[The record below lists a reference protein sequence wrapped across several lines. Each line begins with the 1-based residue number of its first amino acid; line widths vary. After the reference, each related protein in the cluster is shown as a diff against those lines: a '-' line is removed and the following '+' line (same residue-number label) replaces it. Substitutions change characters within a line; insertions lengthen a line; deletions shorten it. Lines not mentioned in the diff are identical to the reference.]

1 MEEIYE
7 YELLNIEWNLE
18 YNFSKEGSPL
28 FVRDSSSINSCSEKE
43 TVIHTDADGIATGDT
58 REDIKQRKG
67 IIKNFWRDLKIKYP
81 NPEIF
86 KIHNLALDEDIFLR
100 AISLDEA
107 LSHSAVSYNSTK
119 AFLRLEDILAKAR
132 PVGRVE
138 PKTDTT
144 NQNDFEKLLIM
155 TYEYEDIGRVKLTV
169 GLRRRLKKDEVHQKI
184 EYAITHLAEGVPL
197 MPTKEK
203 RKKKASHK
211 K

>member
-1 MEEIYE
+1 MTLGIIITNTPH
-7 YELLNIEWNLE
+7 LRL
-18 YNFSKEGSPL
+18 SPKKHTKL
-28 FVRDSSSINSCSEKE
+28 FIGVEVLKTKKTGTVPICLVEVR
-43 TVIHTDADGIATGDT
+43 
-58 REDIKQRKG
+58 IKQRKG
-67 IIKNFWRDLKIKYP
+67 IIKNFWRDLKTKYP

-86 KIHNLALDEDIFLR
+86 KIRNLALDEDIFLR

-119 AFLRLEDILAKAR
+119 AFLRLEEILAKAR

-138 PKTDTT
+138 PKTDTA
-144 NQNDFEKLLIM
+144 NQKDFEKLLIM

-197 MPTKEK
+197 MPPKYK